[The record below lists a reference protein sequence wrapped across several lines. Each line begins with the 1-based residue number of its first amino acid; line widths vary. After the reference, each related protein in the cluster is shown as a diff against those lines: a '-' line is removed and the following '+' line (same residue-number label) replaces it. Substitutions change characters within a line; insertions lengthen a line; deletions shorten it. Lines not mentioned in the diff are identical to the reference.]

1 MTLRSHGFTALKVL
15 LLKMVH
21 SLKNRKNYTHFQ
33 HRYSTGFF
41 SLWFSGRC
49 GRWIALTASL
59 IDLTSLF
66 WELCPLCKCF
76 GQQIEESN
84 IFLPLST
91 DPLEVNGIQKYR
103 SLRSKKWITRVN
115 FLFSCYSVALS
126 FLSNR
131 KDYTQT
137 QKDHT
142 ICSSQ
147 VVK

>member
-1 MTLRSHGFTALKVL
+1 MTLRSHGFTDLKVL

-49 GRWIALTASL
+49 GRWIALTATL
-59 IDLTSLF
+59 IDLPSLF

-91 DPLEVNGIQKYR
+91 DPLEVNV
-103 SLRSKKWITRVN
+103 WITRVN

-137 QKDHT
+137 
-142 ICSSQ
+142 
-147 VVK
+147 